1 MRHKYFP
8 ASIALGYDTMQ
19 TIETSVKIK
28 DMPLNQRP
36 REKLIKFGADTLTDA
51 ELVAILI
58 SSGTKEK
65 SAIMLAEEIL
75 NTYGSF
81 RGLAGRDIEE
91 VQKINGLKDAKV
103 ASIAAAFEIARRIVN
118 EVRANE

>member
-1 MRHKYFP
+1 MSLEH
-8 ASIALGYDTMQ
+8 T
-19 TIETSVKIK
+19 ETCIKIK
-28 DMPLNQRP
+28 DMPENQRP
-36 REKLIKFGADTLTDA
+36 REKLIKFGAETLSDA
-51 ELVAILI
+51 ELMAILI

-65 SAIMLAEEIL
+65 SAIALAEEIL
-75 NTYGSF
+75 KTYGSF

-118 EVRANE
+118 EVRASEGL